1 MFFSNG
7 AHTLDKSLFYTTLA
21 LFLGG
26 LLTLASAS
34 MVLSQ
39 KSFGLSG
46 YYVLRQLLLGGVGG
60 AIGLLAASRIS
71 YRLWKR
77 LAIPLMLLS
86 LALLVFLFIPELS
99 YSFGGAKRWI
109 SIGPLS
115 FQPSEILKF
124 SFLVYLAG
132 WLAARKDEVKSI
144 SRGMIPFTLMLSV
157 VGIFLL
163 MQPDIGTLGVIAISA
178 GMLYF
183 LGGGKTSQ
191 IITLFLFGL
200 VMFYF
205 IVQLAPYRLD
215 RITTFLNPAAD
226 PQGKGYQINQAF
238 IAIGSGGFW
247 GRGLGMSLQK
257 YQYLPEPM
265 GDSIFAIFAE
275 ETGFLGVVVF
285 IGLFGFFLWRGF
297 AIAYRAPDLF
307 GRLLAAGITMG
318 ITVQAFINMAAISG
332 LLPLTGIPLPFVSY
346 GGTSLVVTLTQIGVL
361 LNIAKHI

>member
-1 MFFSNG
+1 M
-7 AHTLDKSLFYTTLA
+7 
-21 LFLGG
+21 
-26 LLTLASAS
+26 TLASAS

-226 PQGKGYQINQAF
+226 PQGIGYQINQAF